1 MSIYGGMFSGVS
13 ALAAQS
19 QAFGIISDN
28 ISNVNTVGYKDTT
41 ARFSTL
47 VTESITNTRYSP
59 GGVLAKPFVNPEKQ
73 GLLQGTTSSTDLA
86 IVGEGFFITNE
97 NDDPLNDGGDYL
109 LTRAGSFVQDEDGN
123 LRNSAGL
130 FLQGWR
136 TDSNG
141 NIVNATT
148 QDQLSSLETVN
159 LAGFT
164 SVSNPTTEAELA
176 VNLPANAATA
186 STETTNLT
194 VYDSLGVSHLLSI
207 NWTKDPVANVWD
219 YSINVTNNA
228 GTTALAVATGSI
240 QFDATNGTIQD
251 IDADGVAGFDGLAA
265 GALAQATVP
274 ITAAQFN
281 SGAAASSITINW
293 GTVGQTNGMSQ
304 LSRGYEATLLNQNGS
319 SPSTLIAVDV
329 DDEGIVTAR
338 FENGDTRPIYKIA
351 IGTVPAA
358 TELRTEN
365 GNAYTL
371 SSGSGDLLLTE
382 AGLQG
387 AGTIEASALESS
399 TVDLSDEFADLII
412 TQRAYSAATRLVT
425 TGDELLSEIINVK
438 R

>member
-28 ISNVNTVGYKDTT
+28 IANVNTVGYKDTK
-41 ARFSTL
+41 ARFQTL
-47 VTESITNTRYSP
+47 VTESINNSRYSP
-59 GGVLAKPFVNPEKQ
+59 GGVLARPFVNPEKQ
-73 GLLQGTTSSTDLA
+73 GLLQGTTSQTDLA
-86 IVGEGFFITNE
+86 IVGDGFFVVNE
-97 NDDPLNDGGDYL
+97 NSDPNNNGGDYL

-123 LRNSAGL
+123 LVNNAGF

-136 TDSNG
+136 TDSSG

-148 QDQLSSLETVN
+148 QDQLSSLETIN

-164 SVSNPTTEAELA
+164 SVSNPTTEAQLA
-176 VNLPANAATA
+176 VNLPANATPS
-186 STETTNLT
+186 STQTTNLT
-194 VYDSLGVSHLLSI
+194 VYDSLGVDHLLTI
-207 NWTKDPVANVWD
+207 NWTKSAAANIWD
-219 YSINVTNNA
+219 YSIDVTNKA
-228 GTTALAVATGSI
+228 GTTSAGIVTGTVE
-240 QFDATNGTIQD
+240 FDAADGTIED
-251 IDADGVAGFDGLAA
+251 VDGGGLAN
-265 GALAQATVP
+265 GALAQTTVP
-274 ITAAQFN
+274 ITAVQLG

-293 GTVGQTNGMSQ
+293 GTVGQSNGMSQ

-319 SPSTLIAVDV
+319 SPSTLIAVEV
-329 DDEGIVTAR
+329 DADGVVTAR
-338 FENGDTRPIYKIA
+338 FESGDTRPIYQLA
-351 IGTVPAA
+351 IGTVPAS
-358 TELRTEN
+358 TELKSEN

-412 TQRAYSAATRLVT
+412 TQRAYSAATRLIT
-425 TGDELLSEIINVK
+425 TGDELLDEIIRVK

>member
-28 ISNVNTVGYKDTT
+28 IANVNTVGYKASK
-41 ARFSTL
+41 ARFQTL
-47 VTESITNTRYSP
+47 VTESITNSRYSP
-59 GGVLAKPFVNPEKQ
+59 GGVLARPFVNPEKQ
-73 GLLQGTTSSTDLA
+73 GLLQGSTSTTDLA
-86 IVGEGFFITNE
+86 IVGDGFFVVN
-97 NDDPLNDGGDYL
+97 NNSDPANNGGDYL
-109 LTRAGSFVQDEDGN
+109 LTRPGSFVEDEDGN
-123 LRNSAGL
+123 LANNAGF

-136 TDSNG
+136 TDSSG

-148 QDQLSSLETVN
+148 KDQLSSLETVN

-164 SVSNPTTEAELA
+164 SVSNPTTEAQLA
-176 VNLPANAATA
+176 VNLPANATTS
-186 STETTNLT
+186 STQTTNLT
-194 VYDSLGVSHLLSI
+194 IYDSLGVDHLLTI
-207 NWTKDPVANVWD
+207 NWTKSAASNIWD
-219 YSINVTNNA
+219 YSIDVTNNA
-228 GTTALAVATGSI
+228 GTTTAGVVAGTI
-240 QFDATNGTIQD
+240 EFDPADGTIQD
-251 IDADGVAGFDGLAA
+251 VDGGGLAT
-265 GALAQATVP
+265 GALAQTTVP
-274 ITAAQFN
+274 VTVAQFS

-293 GTVGQTNGMSQ
+293 GTVGQSNGMSQ

-329 DDEGIVTAR
+329 DNEGIVTAR
-338 FENGDTRPIYKIA
+338 FENGDTRPIYKLA

-358 TELRTEN
+358 TQLKSEN

-399 TVDLSDEFADLII
+399 TVDLSDEFTDLII
-412 TQRAYSAATRLVT
+412 TQRAYSAATRLIT
-425 TGDELLSEIINVK
+425 TGDELLDEIIRVK

>member
-28 ISNVNTVGYKDTT
+28 IANVNTIGYKDTK

-47 VTESITNTRYSP
+47 VTESISGTRYSP
-59 GGVLAKPFVNPEKQ
+59 GGVLARPFVNPEKQ
-73 GLLQGTTSSTDLA
+73 GLLQGTTSATDLS
-86 IVGEGFFITNE
+86 IVGDGFFIVNTNE
-97 NDDPLNDGGDYL
+97 DPANNGGDYL

-123 LRNSAGL
+123 LQNNAGF

-136 TDSNG
+136 TDSTG
-141 NIVNATT
+141 AIVNATT
-148 QDQLSSLETVN
+148 KDQLTSLETVN

-164 SVSNPTTEAELA
+164 SVSNPTTTANLA
-176 VNLPANAATA
+176 INLPANATTS
-186 STETTNLT
+186 STQTTNLT
-194 VYDSLGVSHLLSI
+194 IYDSLGVDHLLTI
-207 NWTKDPVANVWD
+207 NWTKSAAANLWD
-219 YSINVTNNA
+219 YSIDITSQDGTTTAAVLA
-228 GTTALAVATGSI
+228 GTVE
-240 QFDATNGTIQD
+240 FDSADGTIED
-251 IDADGVAGFDGLAA
+251 IDGGGLAT
-265 GALAQATVP
+265 GALAQSTVTLNGTGGAP
-274 ITAAQFN
+274 DHFG
-281 SGAAASSITINW
+281 SGAGGSSIVINW
-293 GTVGQTNGMSQ
+293 GTVGQSNGLSQ

-319 SPSTLIAVDV
+319 SPSTLIAVEV
-329 DDEGIVTAR
+329 DDDGIVTAR
-338 FENGDTRPIYKIA
+338 FENGDTRPIYKVA
-351 IGTVPAA
+351 IGTVPAS
-358 TELRTEN
+358 TELRSEN
-365 GNAYTL
+365 GNAYSL

-387 AGTIEASALESS
+387 AGSIEASALEQS

>member
-28 ISNVNTVGYKDTT
+28 ISNVNTTGYKDTT

-47 VTESITNTRYSP
+47 VTESITGTRYSP
-59 GGVLAKPFVNPEKQ
+59 GGVIAKPFVNPEKQ

-86 IVGEGFFITNE
+86 IVGDGFFIVNE
-97 NDDPLNDGGDYL
+97 NDDPLNNGGDYL
-109 LTRAGSFVQDEDGN
+109 LTRAGSFVEDEDGN
-123 LRNSAGL
+123 LVNSAGF

-136 TDSNG
+136 TDSTG
-141 NIVNATT
+141 AIVNANTR
-148 QDQLSSLETVN
+148 DQLSSLETIN

-164 SVSNPTTEAELA
+164 SVSNPTTAAELA
-176 VNLPANAATA
+176 VNLPANATTGA
-186 STETTNLT
+186 TETTNLT
-194 VYDSLGVSHLLSI
+194 IYDSLGVDHLLTI
-207 NWTKDPVANVWD
+207 NWTKNAQANEWA
-219 YSINVTNNA
+219 YSIDVTNNGGTTTAAVVA
-228 GTTALAVATGSI
+228 GTI
-240 QFDATNGTIQD
+240 DFDAANGTIED
-251 IDADGVAGFDGLAA
+251 IDNSGTAADGDAA
-265 GALAQATVP
+265 QTLIPATAL
-274 ITAAQFN
+274 TAAVFG
-281 SGAAASSITINW
+281 SGAAASAITINW

-319 SPSTLIAVDV
+319 SPSTLIAVEV

-338 FENGDTRPIYKIA
+338 FENGDTRPIYKVA
-351 IGTVPAA
+351 IGAVPAA
-358 TELRTEN
+358 TQLRSEN

-387 AGTIEASALESS
+387 AGSIESSALEQS

-412 TQRAYSAATRLVT
+412 TQRAYSAATKLVT
-425 TGDELLSEIINVK
+425 TGDELLAEIINIK

>member
-28 ISNVNTVGYKDTT
+28 ISNVNTIGYKDTT

-59 GGVLAKPFVNPEKQ
+59 GGVLARPFVNPEKQ
-73 GLLQGTTSSTDLA
+73 GLLQGTTSSTDLS
-86 IVGEGFFITNE
+86 IVGEGFFIVNT
-97 NDDPLNDGGDYL
+97 NDDPLNNGGDYL
-109 LTRAGSFVQDEDGN
+109 LTRAGSFVEDEDGN
-123 LRNSAGL
+123 LVNGAGF

-136 TDSNG
+136 TDSSG

-148 QDQLSSLETVN
+148 QDQLSSLETIN

-164 SVSNPTTEAELA
+164 SVSNPTTTAELA
-176 VNLPANAATA
+176 VNLPANATTGH
-186 STETTNLT
+186 TETTNLT
-194 VYDSLGVSHLLSI
+194 IYDSLGVDHLLTI
-207 NWTKDPVANVWD
+207 NWTKSALANVWD
-219 YSINVTNNA
+219 YSIDVTNNA
-228 GTTALAVATGSI
+228 GTTTAAIVAGTME
-240 QFDATNGTIQD
+240 FDA
-251 IDADGVAGFDGLAA
+251 ADGTVEDVDGAGLAT
-265 GALAQATVP
+265 GALAQTAIPNTAL
-274 ITAAQFN
+274 TAAVFG
-281 SGAAASSITINW
+281 SGAAASAITINW
-293 GTVGQTNGMSQ
+293 GTVGQSNGMSQ

-319 SPSTLIAVDV
+319 SPSTLIAVEV
-329 DDEGIVTAR
+329 DGEGIVTAR
-338 FENGDTRPIYKIA
+338 FENGDTRPIYKVA
-351 IGTVPAA
+351 VGTVPAA
-358 TELRTEN
+358 TQLRSEN

-387 AGTIEASALESS
+387 AGAIESSALEQS

-412 TQRAYSAATRLVT
+412 TQRAYSAATKLIT

>member
-28 ISNVNTVGYKDTT
+28 ISNVNTIGYKDTT

-59 GGVLAKPFVNPEKQ
+59 GGVIARPFVNPEKQ

-86 IVGEGFFITNE
+86 IVGEGFFIVNQ
-97 NDDPLNDGGDYL
+97 NDDPLNNGGDYL
-109 LTRAGSFVQDEDGN
+109 LTRAGSFVEDEDGN
-123 LRNSAGL
+123 LVNGAGL

-136 TDSNG
+136 TDSSG

-148 QDQLSSLETVN
+148 QDQLSSLETIN

-164 SVSNPTTEAELA
+164 SVSNPTTAAELA
-176 VNLPANAATA
+176 VNLPANATTGA
-186 STETTNLT
+186 TETTNLT
-194 VYDSLGVSHLLSI
+194 IYDSLGVSHLLSI
-207 NWTKDPVANVWD
+207 NWTKNAQANEWG
-219 YSINVTNNA
+219 YSIDLTNNGGTTTAAVLA
-228 GTTALAVATGSI
+228 GTI
-240 QFDATNGTIQD
+240 DFDPANGTIED
-251 IDADGVAGFDGLAA
+251 IDNSGTAVDGDQAQSVIPAT
-265 GALAQATVP
+265 AL
-274 ITAAQFN
+274 TAAVFG
-281 SGAAASSITINW
+281 SGAAASAITINW
-293 GTVGQTNGMSQ
+293 GTIGQTNGMSQ

-319 SPSTLIAVDV
+319 SPSTLIAVEV
-329 DDEGIVTAR
+329 DGEGIVTAR
-338 FENGDTRPIYKIA
+338 FENGDTRPIYKVA
-351 IGTVPAA
+351 VGTVPAA
-358 TELRTEN
+358 TQLRSEN

-387 AGTIEASALESS
+387 AGSIEASALEQS

-412 TQRAYSAATRLVT
+412 TQRAYSAATKLIT
-425 TGDELLSEIINVK
+425 TGDELLAEIINVK

>member
-28 ISNVNTVGYKDTT
+28 ISNVNTIGYKDST

-59 GGVLAKPFVNPEKQ
+59 GGVLARPFVNPEKQ

-97 NDDPLNDGGDYL
+97 NDDPLNEGGDYL

-123 LRNSAGL
+123 LRNAAGL
-130 FLQGWR
+130 YLQGWR
-136 TDSNG
+136 TDSSG

-164 SVSNPTTEAELA
+164 SVSNPTTAAELA
-176 VNLPANAATA
+176 ANLPANATTG
-186 STETTNLT
+186 STQTTNLT
-194 VYDSLGVSHLLSI
+194 IYDSLGVSHLLTI
-207 NWTKDPVANVWD
+207 NWTKSAAANLWD
-219 YSINVTNNA
+219 YSIDVTNNA
-228 GTTALAVATGSI
+228 GTTTAAIVAGTME
-240 QFDATNGTIQD
+240 FDAANGTIED
-251 IDADGVAGFDGLAA
+251 IDASGTLVDGD
-265 GALAQATVP
+265 LAQTTVA
-274 ITAAQFN
+274 IAAADFG
-281 SGAAASSITINW
+281 SGAAASNITINW
-293 GTVGQTNGMSQ
+293 GTIGQTNGMSQ
-304 LSRGYEATLLNQNGS
+304 LSGVYEATLLNQNGS

-329 DDEGIVTAR
+329 DSEGVVTAR

-351 IGTVPAA
+351 IGTVPAS

-387 AGTIEASALESS
+387 AGTIESSALEQS

-425 TGDELLSEIINVK
+425 TGDELLTEIINVK

>member
-28 ISNVNTVGYKDTT
+28 IANVNTIGYKETT

-47 VTESITNTRYSP
+47 VTESISGTRYSP
-59 GGVLAKPFVNPEKQ
+59 GGVLARPFVNPEKQ

-86 IVGEGFFITNE
+86 MVGDGFFVVNT
-97 NDDPLNDGGDYL
+97 NDDPINNGGDYL
-109 LTRAGSFVQDEDGN
+109 LTRAGSFVEDEDGN
-123 LRNSAGL
+123 LANSAGF

-141 NIVNATT
+141 AIVNATT

-164 SVSNPTTEAELA
+164 SVSNPTSTADLA
-176 VNLPANAATA
+176 VNLPANATTSA
-186 STETTNLT
+186 TETTNLT
-194 VYDSLGVSHLLSI
+194 IYDSLGVDHLLTI
-207 NWTKDPVANVWD
+207 NWTKSAAANLWD
-219 YSINVTNNA
+219 YSIDVTNNG
-228 GTTALAVATGSI
+228 GTTTAAIDTGTI
-240 QFDATNGTIQD
+240 EFDAADGTIED
-251 IDADGVAGFDGLAA
+251 VDG
-265 GALAQATVP
+265 GALATGALATTTIP
-274 ITAAQFN
+274 AAALTAVVFG
-281 SGAAASSITINW
+281 SGAAASSIVINW
-293 GTVGQTNGMSQ
+293 GTVGQSNGMSQ

-319 SPSTLIAVDV
+319 SPSTLTAVDI
-329 DDEGIVTAR
+329 DSEGVVTAR
-338 FENGDTRPIYKIA
+338 FKNGDTRPIYKLVV
-351 IGTVPAA
+351 GTVPAS
-358 TELRTEN
+358 TELRAES
-365 GNAYTL
+365 GNAYSL

-387 AGTIEASALESS
+387 AGLMEASALEQS
-399 TVDLSDEFADLII
+399 TVDLSDEFTDLII
-412 TQRAYSAATRLVT
+412 TQRAYSAATRLIT

>member
-28 ISNVNTVGYKDTT
+28 IANVNTVGYKASK
-41 ARFSTL
+41 ARFQTL
-47 VTESITNTRYSP
+47 VTESITNSRYSP
-59 GGVLAKPFVNPEKQ
+59 GGVLARPFVNPEKQ
-73 GLLQGTTSSTDLA
+73 GLLQGSTSTTDLA
-86 IVGEGFFITNE
+86 IVGDGFFVVN
-97 NDDPLNDGGDYL
+97 NNSDPANNGGDYL
-109 LTRAGSFVQDEDGN
+109 LTRAGSFVEDEDGN
-123 LRNSAGL
+123 LANNAGF

-136 TDSNG
+136 TDSSG

-148 QDQLSSLETVN
+148 KDQLSSLETVN

-164 SVSNPTTEAELA
+164 SVSNPTTEAQLA
-176 VNLPANAATA
+176 VNLPANATTS
-186 STETTNLT
+186 STQTTNLT
-194 VYDSLGVSHLLSI
+194 IYDSLGVDHLLTI
-207 NWTKDPVANVWD
+207 NWTKSAASNIWD
-219 YSINVTNNA
+219 YSIDVTNNA
-228 GTTALAVATGSI
+228 GTTTAGVVAGTI
-240 QFDATNGTIQD
+240 EFDPADGTIQD
-251 IDADGVAGFDGLAA
+251 VDGGGLAT
-265 GALAQATVP
+265 GALAQTTVP
-274 ITAAQFN
+274 VTVAQFS

-293 GTVGQTNGMSQ
+293 GTVGQSNGMSQ

-329 DDEGIVTAR
+329 DNEGIVTAR
-338 FENGDTRPIYKIA
+338 FENGDTRPIYKLA

-358 TELRTEN
+358 TQLKSEN

-399 TVDLSDEFADLII
+399 TVDLSDEFTDLII
-412 TQRAYSAATRLVT
+412 TQRAYSAATRLIT
-425 TGDELLSEIINVK
+425 TGDELLDEIIRVK